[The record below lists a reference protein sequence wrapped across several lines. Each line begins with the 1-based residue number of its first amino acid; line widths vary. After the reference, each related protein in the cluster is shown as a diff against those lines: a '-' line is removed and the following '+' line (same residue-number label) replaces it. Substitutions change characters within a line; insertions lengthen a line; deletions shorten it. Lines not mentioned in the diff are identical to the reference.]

1 MTIHIQRRDFITL
14 LGGVAAW
21 PLVARA
27 QQPAMPLIGF
37 LSNASPDLYAP
48 RLRTFRQGLMGAGYV
63 EGQNVEI
70 DYRWAEGHNDKLPEL
85 AAQLVQRPVAVIAAA
100 GGTPSALAAK
110 AATTTIPIVFAVAI
124 DPVGAGLV
132 VSLRRPG
139 GNLTGVVN
147 LNEEVGPKRLEVL
160 HELLPTVTD
169 FAALVD
175 QTVPALS
182 EPFVRDL
189 QAAARTLGLRL
200 HVLPA
205 GSERDFEG
213 VFASLVQL
221 HAGALIIGPSTIF
234 NAQSEQL
241 AALTLRYA
249 VPTVYQYRRFVVAG
263 GLLSYGSDET
273 EFYHLVGAFVGRIL
287 KGDKPADLPVQQST
301 KVELIINMKTAKA
314 LGLTFPLT
322 LLGRA
327 DDVIE

>member
-1 MTIHIQRRDFITL
+1 MRRREFITL
-14 LGGVAAW
+14 LGGAAGW
-21 PLVARA
+21 PLAARA